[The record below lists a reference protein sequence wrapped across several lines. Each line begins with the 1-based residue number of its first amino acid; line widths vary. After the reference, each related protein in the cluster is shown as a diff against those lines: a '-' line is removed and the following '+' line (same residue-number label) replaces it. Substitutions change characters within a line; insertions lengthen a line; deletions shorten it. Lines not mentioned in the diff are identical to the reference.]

1 MARAEKTVTPYVAQ
15 PQFDE
20 KLETTVPKQR
30 LIDDVLGPK
39 QSDDAGGR
47 IAPLP
52 LPDLN
57 ASPGPENGR
66 PRTGQKR
73 RAILEMML
81 ALDPLRPASHVDEA
95 RGDSTAEIRAEL
107 ERLRAEAEEARA
119 ENEMLRQAVEPP
131 PYSDGGRSER
141 GSVLVRGGRL

>member
-52 LPDLN
+52 GTETACNIGDDVG
-57 ASPGPENGR
+57 A
-66 PRTGQKR
+66 
-73 RAILEMML
+73 
-81 ALDPLRPASHVDEA
+81 RPAEA
-95 RGDSTAEIRAEL
+95 RVPCRRG
-107 ERLRAEAEEARA
+107 
-119 ENEMLRQAVEPP
+119 P
-131 PYSDGGRSER
+131 GR
-141 GSVLVRGGRL
+141 